1 MKNKMNVN
9 KQKKQIYENDSPNDN
24 KKENNL
30 TTKTNSY
37 YDKKERKNSRK
48 ETPMQLISRQSIMM
62 KFMISINFTAS
73 VKLFSSNER

>member
-30 TTKTNSY
+30 TTKANFY
-37 YDKKERKNSRK
+37 NDKKERKNSRK
-48 ETPMQLISRQSIMM
+48 ETPMQLIR
-62 KFMISINFTAS
+62 
-73 VKLFSSNER
+73 R